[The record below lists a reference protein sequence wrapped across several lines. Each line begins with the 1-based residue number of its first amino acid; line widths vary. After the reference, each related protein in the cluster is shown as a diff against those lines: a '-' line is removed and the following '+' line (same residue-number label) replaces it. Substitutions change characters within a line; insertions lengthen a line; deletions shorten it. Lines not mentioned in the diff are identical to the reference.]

1 MGRQKKDSK
10 PINLNLDR
18 QLVEQ
23 LEQYCEEVG
32 QTKTT
37 ALERILRR
45 FLEEYYQKD
54 GRNSKQDTNN

>member
-45 FLEEYYQKD
+45 FLEEYYEKE
-54 GRNSKQDTNN
+54 RNKRQDTNN

>member
-45 FLEEYYQKD
+45 FLEEYYEKE
-54 GRNSKQDTNN
+54 RNKRQDSNN

>member
-18 QLVEQ
+18 LLVEQ

-37 ALERILRR
+37 ALERILRKY
-45 FLEEYYQKD
+45 LEEYYGKEI
-54 GRNSKQDTNN
+54 RNSE

>member
-45 FLEEYYQKD
+45 FLEEYYVKE
-54 GRNSKQDTNN
+54 RNKRQDSNN